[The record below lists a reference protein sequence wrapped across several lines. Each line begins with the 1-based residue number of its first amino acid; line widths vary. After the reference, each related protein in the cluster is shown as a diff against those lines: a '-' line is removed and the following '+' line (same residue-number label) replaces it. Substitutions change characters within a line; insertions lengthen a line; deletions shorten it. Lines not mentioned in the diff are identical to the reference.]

1 MRSHFISHLS
11 LFSILILVFP
21 FIGKAQKVIPIDT
34 SQTIELRI
42 DPANTMGG
50 NASEIFESVNYI
62 PLETTKESTF
72 GRIEQLEVTDDRFII
87 LDENTN
93 CILLFKKDGKF
104 VAKIKGGDKKFPGS
118 PMFDFSVRIYDFK
131 VNRWTKEIMFTSVD
145 TKTHIWTYH
154 FYDFDGK
161 KVRDVVRGTKDPQFD
176 DGMFIGKNLLV
187 AASNLNDNKKEG
199 VDTRYQVEYIQD
211 LKEIRQRGFPYKVKG
226 LEVDGDIMGVSSGPL
241 YHYGNDTA
249 VFYTK
254 HYDYNIFRLTPH
266 TIQRAYK
273 LILPLIN
280 VLPSDIITNSSYK
293 DKRMKYLKDHPDAIY
308 GLGNCFQTGD
318 NLTFKAT
325 NSNGQ
330 SKLSTLIYNLKSGS
344 VIGLGHITTD
354 ELSYF
359 LPVADDRM
367 YSYTG
372 FVASDGKSLYS
383 SFASIIMF
391 QAHEANQDKG
401 IKYNPVLNDYFSKG
415 KKEDN
420 PVIVQI
426 KLKNDL

>member
-1 MRSHFISHLS
+1 MRSHFIPKLFLATLFLS
-11 LFSILILVFP
+11 IFAIEAN
-21 FIGKAQKVIPIDT
+21 AQKVIPTDT
-34 SQTIELRI
+34 SKTIELRV
-42 DPANTMGG
+42 DPANAMGG
-50 NASEIFESVNYI
+50 NASEIFESVSYI

-72 GRIEQLEVTDDRFII
+72 GRIEQLEVTEDRFII

-161 KVRDVVRGTKDPQFD
+161 KVRDIVRGSKDPQFD
-176 DGMFIGKNLLV
+176 DGMFIGKDLLV
-187 AASNLNDNKKEG
+187 TASNLNDNKEDG
-199 VDTRYQVEYIQD
+199 VGTRHQVEYIRD
-211 LKEIRQRGFPYKVKG
+211 LKEIRYRGFPYQVKG
-226 LEVDGDIMGVSSGPL
+226 LEVDGDIMGVASGPL
-241 YHYGNDTA
+241 FYYGNDTA

-254 HYDYNIFRLTPH
+254 HHDYNIFRLTPH

-273 LILPLIN
+273 LILPMIN
-280 VLPSDIITNSSYK
+280 VLPSDIITNSNYK
-293 DKRMKYLKDHPDAIY
+293 DKRMKYLQEHPDAIY
-308 GLGNCFQTGD
+308 GLGNCFLTGN

-325 NSNGQ
+325 SSMGQ
-330 SKLSTLIYNLKSGS
+330 SKLSTIIYNLKSGS
-344 VIGLGHITTD
+344 AIGLGHITTD

-372 FVASDGKSLYS
+372 FVASDGKNLYS
-383 SFASIIMF
+383 SFSSITMF
-391 QAHEANQDKG
+391 QEHEANQNKG
-401 IKYNPVLNDYFSKG
+401 IKYNQVLNDYFNKG

-420 PVIVQI
+420 PVLVQI
-426 KLKNDL
+426 KVKDDL